1 MAVKKKRVRDYHE
14 PWSAQKSD
22 LWTLGFRTPPKHA
35 DSPEEL
41 RVAVADWEAARG
53 KAEKNA
59 DVLIMGSRMTEATV
73 VKSLLGSDCYAD
85 DRRILTFARLLG
97 LPDGSPTHEEFA
109 DRVIQCI
116 NAMSGIGDPIAF
128 MQELTAF
135 LMDMSKDPI
144 DEFFHGRAT
153 RLWFKIVDHKE
164 FTDKHAEDSDDPE

>member
-1 MAVKKKRVRDYHE
+1 MAAKKKARHYHE

-22 LWTLGFRTPPKHA
+22 LWKLGYKTPPKTA

-59 DVLIMGSRMTEATV
+59 DVLIMGSRLTEAAV

-85 DRRILTFARLLG
+85 DRRILTFARMLG

-109 DRVIQCI
+109 DR
-116 NAMSGIGDPIAF
+116 
-128 MQELTAF
+128 
-135 LMDMSKDPI
+135 
-144 DEFFHGRAT
+144 
-153 RLWFKIVDHKE
+153 
-164 FTDKHAEDSDDPE
+164 